1 MEATESVQF
10 NSKEDL
16 RRGVP
21 FNTVNTAS
29 IPAEWFKH
37 YIAYLEDLGIK
48 FYKHSECTCTWE
60 IPAVQYSEVIVYTY
74 IYAKYVIGE
83 WRE

>member
-1 MEATESVQF
+1 MGATENIQI
-10 NSKEDL
+10 NSKEEL

-21 FNTVNTAS
+21 FNTINTNR
-29 IPAEWFKH
+29 IPAVWFES
-37 YIAYLEDLGIK
+37 YIRYLEDLGIK

-60 IPAVQYSEVIVYTY
+60 VPAVQYSEVVVYTY

-83 WRE
+83 WNE